1 MRYGPL
7 IALLL
12 TSLAGCAKGDF
23 ATVSIE
29 YHRIG
34 RPDAFSL
41 ETSERQRIVAAFT
54 RVAAAEHY
62 KCHAHAKRVEEIS
75 CFGPKKM
82 NITFQPEL
90 NRMAYTARFNWL
102 ELNDRTRGEFENHV
116 ATFAQAMRD
125 AVADSDIRISTASL
139 AR

>member
-1 MRYGPL
+1 VKYAPL
-7 IALLL
+7 IVSLL

-29 YHRIG
+29 YHRTG
-34 RPDAFSL
+34 HPEAFSL
-41 ETSERQRIVAAFT
+41 EISEKQRIVAAFT
-54 RVAAAEHY
+54 RVAAEKHY
-62 KCHAHAKRVEEIS
+62 ECHAHAKRVEEIS

-102 ELNDRTRGEFENHV
+102 ELNDRTRDEFETHV
-116 ATFAQAMRD
+116 AAFAEAMRD
-125 AVADSDIRISTASL
+125 AVADSDISISTQ
-139 AR
+139 RR